1 MSHPNPKDEFQRRF
15 GSQGSPQSPGVGPKR
30 SLRSSLQRSIG
41 TRGQGTKLKTQEF
54 EDKDQASST
63 AEPRPPSETSHVPE
77 APAEA
82 RRVNLYNKLPPK
94 VQEKIPVSLRSM
106 LDWPHPGDIWHRAT
120 GPHTAWRQRLGSLS
134 SWRDAAKQRS
144 KKMWEATATKAKQ
157 TGSAIGTWTYKW
169 FDRTMQSL
177 KQSREKL
184 PGLDKVKSKIPGAE
198 KISMWMESSLEK
210 MSQATDRK
218 ILLQAIQQL
227 QQRGVPE
234 AAHLNIEHRGHIF
247 AKEFLSRDSFGDML
261 RQSPDYVPVV
271 LHNHPEKMSAL
282 FAFKQWIP
290 ESYPE
295 LVEEG
300 IERQLRL
307 IGFVLTYQHSQ
318 ANGKTVD
325 LSCVQFANMV
335 VGSLGDVQ
343 VHRDFV
349 QSVRMKWRL
358 FDAEVSSRVN
368 QAALNAL
375 GQGLIGKDT
384 YQAIN
389 LAARSLL
396 PEVAP
401 QE

>member
-41 TRGQGTKLKTQEF
+41 SSGQGTKLKTQEF
-54 EDKDQASST
+54 EDNSQAPTTEKSQQ
-63 AEPRPPSETSHVPE
+63 SEASQVPE
-77 APAEA
+77 APSET

-94 VQEKIPVSLRSM
+94 VQEKIPVSVRSM
-106 LDWPHPGDIWHRAT
+106 LDWPHPGDVWHRAT

-134 SWRDAAKQRS
+134 SWRDAARQRS
-144 KKMWEATATKAKQ
+144 KQIWEATSNKAKL

-177 KQSREKL
+177 KQTREKL

-198 KISMWMESSLEK
+198 KISSWMESSLEK

-218 ILLQAIQQL
+218 ILQQAIQQL
-227 QQRGVPE
+227 QLRGVAE
-234 AAHLNIEHRGHIF
+234 AGQLDIEHRGHTF
-247 AKEFLSRDSFGDML
+247 AKEFLARDSFGDQL
-261 RQSPDYVPVV
+261 RQSPDFVPVV

-300 IERQLRL
+300 VERQLRL

-335 VGSLGDVQ
+335 AGSMANLQ
-343 VHRDFV
+343 ANKDFV

-358 FDAEVSSRVN
+358 FDAEVSNRVN